1 MSDDTFSPAQHAEI
15 PPSFLRLYL
24 APGGH
29 KLSASRNHVA
39 ARYDWCEDLAQML
52 TETAGRMQSD
62 LGITEA
68 DVLLRCLQ
76 GLRSSTPAASD
87 ADEAAAQVAAQADA
101 EAVWVVRRL
110 AELMGWPDTC
120 LLAG

>member
-29 KLSASRNHVA
+29 KLNASRTHVA

-52 TETAGRMQSD
+52 TETAGRMHSD

-76 GLRSSTPAASD
+76 GLRASQP
-87 ADEAAAQVAAQADA
+87 EAPDQAESDA
-101 EAVWVVRRL
+101 EAVWVARRL